1 MINKK
6 VRPRL
11 SVFRSNKYIFAQIID
26 DVKGKTIVGIS
37 EKSLEKEGK
46 PKKGRAKEL
55 GIALAKMAIG
65 KKVKEVAFDR
75 GTYKYH
81 GRIKEVAE
89 GAREGG
95 LNF

>member
-1 MINKK
+1 MKNKK
-6 VRPRL
+6 MRLRL
-11 SVFRSNKYIFAQIID
+11 SVFRSNKYIFAQVID
-26 DVKGKTIVGIS
+26 DIKGETVVGIS
-37 EKSLEKEGK
+37 EKSLEKGGM

-55 GIALAKMAIG
+55 GRELAKMAIG
-65 KKVKEVAFDR
+65 KKIKEVAFDR
-75 GTYKYH
+75 GRYKYH